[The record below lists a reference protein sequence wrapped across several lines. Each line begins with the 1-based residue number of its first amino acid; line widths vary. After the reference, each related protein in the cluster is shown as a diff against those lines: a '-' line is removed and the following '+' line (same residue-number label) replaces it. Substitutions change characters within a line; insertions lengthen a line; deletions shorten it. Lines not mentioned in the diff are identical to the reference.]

1 MRIFRGISPGR
12 SLIYRRIVQFYAR
25 KDVEMLDGTRDAFPI
40 SGVAMGSQGFGS
52 IDWNIRVLGFYRI
65 EHVAPF

>member
-1 MRIFRGISPGR
+1 
-12 SLIYRRIVQFYAR
+12 
-25 KDVEMLDGTRDAFPI
+25 MLGGTRDAFSI

-65 EHVAPF
+65 EHIASFKLNVSRLCKEYK